1 MVKDEVIKAL
11 VKTRELYERWRIGD
25 EGIELRSAEEQEW
38 AATELRSKYFLIQSI
53 TSILN
58 LRVKFLTS
66 IYLCLNIC
74 RFPEINRMG
83 SRRFG

>member
-38 AATELRSKYFLIQSI
+38 AATELRSKYFLIQSP
-53 TSILN
+53 SLQYY
-58 LRVKFLTS
+58 LRVKFITS
-66 IYLCLNIC
+66 IYLCLYIC